1 MKFELTASGD
11 TTTAVD
17 QQVLEQTKA
26 AAKNTPQSAALIAAT
41 RDEIRRDIP
50 TLPALKDDEQLT
62 VTATVS
68 ISLKISKK
76 PEAKAEA
83 KPAK

>member
-1 MKFELTASGD
+1 MKLELNATGD
-11 TTTAVD
+11 TTIAVD

-26 AAKNTPQSAALIAAT
+26 AAKSTQQSAALIAAT
-41 RDEIRRDIP
+41 RDEIRRDISS
-50 TLPALKDDEQLT
+50 LPALKDDEQLT
-62 VTATVS
+62 VTASVS
-68 ISLKISKK
+68 IALKISKK